1 MLRNFRHWRQK
12 RCLSW
17 DVDLVSAI
25 LNLLF
30 SLPQL
35 WLPIVNK
42 NVCLLAPV
50 FRLLEH
56 AKTPKKC
63 TDFYQRFGKPSSW
76 IWRLK
81 WHLLFALSVLTF
93 NRESWGNWGG
103 KFRQRHFL
111 LRGRYFLY
119 VGMHQWPKRRRRRSN
134 YIHGS
139 AEQHWRR
146 RFKGRLGRVT
156 IEPLWRW
163 SIGVRRT
170 RSNFSSQP
178 QLDEPNIKFGR
189 TVPALHRLQLDLSHL
204 QDQENSPEQI
214 VIGSS
219 SLKCLEDEI
228 THLEGVG
235 LTFKPKDHAKSN
247 KRKVFKAIRRQSRT
261 KSFSKRHPSVSS
273 PRSSPA
279 ASPRKRPGSTIGNLV
294 NRVNLSSSSQV
305 HNPLGNL
312 PKIWKSHTPRT
323 SLSSSPT
330 QSKLADIA
338 PSLLL
343 NSLSNVD
350 DLQTEVDVV
359 HLRKRRDAEQRQR
372 ELLLERR
379 NARTKDKKVWH
390 VENTPSI
397 LSCGFFNTRFLNC
410 VSIFLFREMFS
421 CGQCGTVE
429 TWPLPT

>member
-1 MLRNFRHWRQK
+1 MQRPPR
-12 RCLSW
+12 
-17 DVDLVSAI
+17 SA
-25 LNLLF
+25 
-30 SLPQL
+30 
-35 WLPIVNK
+35 PI
-42 NVCLLAPV
+42 
-50 FRLLEH
+50 
-56 AKTPKKC
+56 
-63 TDFYQRFGKPSSW
+63 S
-76 IWRLK
+76 I
-81 WHLLFALSVLTF
+81 SVLGSQVPGFEERVEETEEVNSDNDTF
-93 NRESWGNWGG
+93 FFEDDTSSTSECTSDLNEDEGEATTFTAALNSTGDGDS
-103 KFRQRHFL
+103 K
-111 LRGRYFLY
+111 
-119 VGMHQWPKRRRRRSN
+119 
-134 YIHGS
+134 
-139 AEQHWRR
+139 A
-146 RFKGRLGRVT
+146 
-156 IEPLWRW
+156 
-163 SIGVRRT
+163 GVRRT

-379 NARTKDKKVWH
+379 NARTKDKKV
-390 VENTPSI
+390 
-397 LSCGFFNTRFLNC
+397 
-410 VSIFLFREMFS
+410 
-421 CGQCGTVE
+421 
-429 TWPLPT
+429 